1 MTAAAR
7 RRTSVTI
14 RGDLLDAARRFG
26 INVSALTEGSGRGGP
41 RGPREG
47 LGRGERR
54 GHRPARGL
62 DRGQRSAA
70 GRVAGL
76 EARVVAQFRVYRLPG
91 GRLVLDLQPDV
102 VDIPTRVVAPLEP
115 PSPALRPFTHLEPVF
130 EIEGGRLALHAGE
143 LAAVP
148 ARLVSGEPVADL
160 RCEDYAIR
168 RALDMLLSGF

>member
-1 MTAAAR
+1 M
-7 RRTSVTI
+7 
-14 RGDLLDAARRFG
+14 
-26 INVSALTEGSGRGGP
+26 
-41 RGPREG
+41 
-47 LGRGERR
+47 
-54 GHRPARGL
+54 
-62 DRGQRSAA
+62 
-70 GRVAGL
+70 
-76 EARVVAQFRVYRLPG
+76 AQFRVYRLPG

-102 VDIPTRVVAPLEP
+102 VGIPTRVVAPLEP

-168 RALDMLLSGF
+168 RALDMLLSGFWRLRPGPSPSASPAPGGGGAARRRNGWAR